1 MNLHQDRPH
10 SVVHVP
16 VRSATQQLS
25 EAALSQDHRVLLV
38 VRVGVLTPHRGG
50 GGVPHP
56 GEGRKRERERE
67 RAREQESENG
77 DCGREMKRERLIR

>member
-38 VRVGVLTPHRGG
+38 VRVRVLTPHRGG
-50 GGVPHP
+50 GRVPHP
-56 GEGRKRERERE
+56 GEGRGGRERES
-67 RAREQESENG
+67 AREQESENG